1 MGVVRIDQNAWW
13 ISRNDAEF
21 VIFSER
27 KVKKKPDYSEVRIES
42 FDQFLGE
49 NARYPVKKF
58 ISLRL
63 YYDMTLAC
71 AQ

>member
-1 MGVVRIDQNAWW
+1 MRGGYQGRMLD
-13 ISRNDAEF
+13 
-21 VIFSER
+21 FSFLA
-27 KVKKKPDYSEVRIES
+27 KGSLKNPDYSGVRIEI

-49 NARYPVKKF
+49 NARSPVKKF

>member
-27 KVKKKPDYSEVRIES
+27 KVKKPDYSGVRIEM

-49 NARYPVKKF
+49 NARSPVKKF

>member
-13 ISRNDAEF
+13 ISREDAGL

-27 KVKKKPDYSEVRIES
+27 KLKKPDYSEVRIES

-49 NARYPVKKF
+49 NARSPVKKF

>member
-1 MGVVRIDQNAWW
+1 MRIDQNACW
-13 ISRNDAEF
+13 ISRKDAGF
-21 VIFSER
+21 FSLLA
-27 KVKKKPDYSEVRIES
+27 KGKQKKKNDYSVVRIES

-49 NARYPVKKF
+49 NARSPVKKF

-71 AQ
+71 AE

>member
-1 MGVVRIDQNAWW
+1 MRIDQNAWW
-13 ISRNDAEF
+13 ISRKDAEF

-27 KVKKKPDYSEVRIES
+27 KVKKPDYSEVRIES
-42 FDQFLGE
+42 FDQFQGE
-49 NARYPVKKF
+49 NARYLVKKF